1 MKDSILN
8 LPLKA
13 FYPCM
18 WEIDLKNK
26 HQQCNLPNEIFY
38 LSLPLN
44 NNHELVGKMTC
55 NVTRHSI
62 VPFGCVH
69 GLSIHTSIVF
79 G

>member
-1 MKDSILN
+1 
-8 LPLKA
+8 LKA
-13 FYPCM
+13 FILVCG
-18 WEIDLKNK
+18 EIDFLNN

-44 NNHELVGKMTC
+44 NIHELVDKMTC